1 VPNSIKENDCENVN
15 TRVQGGEH
23 LLALAHLR
31 AGFRCFQG
39 NEMTIFLYAEG
50 WKKW

>member
-1 VPNSIKENDCENVN
+1 LLALAHLNAS
-15 TRVQGGEH
+15 TRAQGGEH

-31 AGFRCFQG
+31 AGFRHFQG

-50 WKKW
+50 WKK